1 MRNFVKFQNLPSFA
15 NFNGQNSTEIS
26 FEKFSKKFL
35 KKKIWYYSFSFQV
48 YENWKMTLII
58 LFSVINLNRM
68 SDSVKIRIFVNRRQ
82 VTNFFKVMTFKGN
95 YCCEINESSRAIT
108 SWVFMKISG
117 GPEIKVRDICRKSGA
132 ALGWIPR
139 KLNLIISQRMKRVS
153 PRRILI

>member
-1 MRNFVKFQNLPSFA
+1 MR
-15 NFNGQNSTEIS
+15 
-26 FEKFSKKFL
+26 KKL
-35 KKKIWYYSFSFQV
+35 WYFSFSFQV

-95 YCCEINESSRAIT
+95 YCCEINESLRAIT

-117 GPEIKVRDICRKSGA
+117 DGSINKSPWYLPQVRGRLRLNSQETKSLDFLKNEKGLPRRTLIFKKTLGTCWIWCRKKWM
-132 ALGWIPR
+132 LP
-139 KLNLIISQRMKRVS
+139 L
-153 PRRILI
+153 